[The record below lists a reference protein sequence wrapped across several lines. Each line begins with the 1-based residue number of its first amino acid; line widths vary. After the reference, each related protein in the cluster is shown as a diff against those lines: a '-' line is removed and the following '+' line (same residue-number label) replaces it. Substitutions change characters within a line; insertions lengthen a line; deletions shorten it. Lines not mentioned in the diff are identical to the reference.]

1 MISRTE
7 YTHFINM
14 TIMILIQQQGAAQAL
29 NENADWS
36 FIHEESLTGKW
47 EIPEVDNAKYEIV
60 EPVEISPL
68 SQEVVEVNKD
78 FQHSL
83 I

>member
-1 MISRTE
+1 MPIE
-7 YTHFINM
+7 IKD
-14 TIMILIQQQGAAQAL
+14 QQLLKAREL
-29 NENADWS
+29 NENEDWS